1 MESITAVIVEDLPS
15 NQKLLKN
22 LLETHCQAVK
32 VVATAANIK
41 DAVSVLREVKPQL
54 VFLDIELPDGSGFDI
69 LNHFSPIPFKV
80 IFVTAHQEYAYQAI
94 KFHAVDFILKPI
106 SIKELMESVDSVIV
120 DRMDK
125 TYQKKIE
132 NVMRQLSNPDKITL
146 MDPSGFVVVNV
157 KDIIKLEAN
166 ANYTHIFLTGRRKLS
181 YCRILKEFADLLSS
195 NHDFFRA
202 HRSFLINLTHVK
214 SFNNQGEIRLTEEN
228 TAHLG
233 DSCRDAFMAH
243 FKHQ

>member
-22 LLETHCQAVK
+22 LLETHCRAVK

-106 SIKELMESVDSVIV
+106 GIKEVVESVDSVIV

-132 NVMRQLSNPDKITL
+132 NVMRQLSN
-146 MDPSGFVVVNV
+146 
-157 KDIIKLEAN
+157 
-166 ANYTHIFLTGRRKLS
+166 
-181 YCRILKEFADLLSS
+181 
-195 NHDFFRA
+195 
-202 HRSFLINLTHVK
+202 
-214 SFNNQGEIRLTEEN
+214 
-228 TAHLG
+228 
-233 DSCRDAFMAH
+233 
-243 FKHQ
+243 